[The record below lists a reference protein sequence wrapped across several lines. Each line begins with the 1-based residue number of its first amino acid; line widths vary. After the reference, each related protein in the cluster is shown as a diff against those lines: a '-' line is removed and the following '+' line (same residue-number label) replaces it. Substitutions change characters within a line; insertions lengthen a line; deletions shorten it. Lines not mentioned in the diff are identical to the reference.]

1 MDSPLYVVQCTFNDN
16 IYNGNMSPQTV
27 LERLGEKKEVDLSW
41 PPFQFHFNDFY
52 FCQMRETALR
62 QQLLH
67 LHIAKLAALVLL
79 LLALCV
85 NFPTK
90 ITND

>member
-1 MDSPLYVVQCTFNDN
+1 
-16 IYNGNMSPQTV
+16 MSQTV

-41 PPFQFHFNDFY
+41 SPFQFHLGDFNDFY

-62 QQLLH
+62 QQLVH

-85 NFPTK
+85 NSPTK
-90 ITND
+90 ITKD